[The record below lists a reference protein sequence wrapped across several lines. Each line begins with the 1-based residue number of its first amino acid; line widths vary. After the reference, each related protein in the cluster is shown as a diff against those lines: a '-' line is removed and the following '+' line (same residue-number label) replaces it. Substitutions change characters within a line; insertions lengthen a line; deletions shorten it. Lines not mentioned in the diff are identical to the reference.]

1 MNNNVKSQTPAR
13 RAVAPQSAMK
23 ISNFLS
29 AAAVMTDVEVVDK
42 QQLLQLLARKAAA
55 MLDMAADHI
64 LVELVKREQL
74 GSTGMGGGAAIP
86 HARLDQIKKPWG
98 MLVRLKSPIDFD
110 AVDADLVDIVFLLL
124 LPPTN
129 GEQLGALAGISRK
142 LRDPATAAALRQAH
156 DGAELYRTLTAA

>member
-1 MNNNVKSQTPAR
+1 MPAR
-13 RAVAPQSAMK
+13 RVASPQSAVK

-29 AAAVMTDVEVVDK
+29 PAAVMTDVEAADK
-42 QQLLQLLARKAAA
+42 QQLLQLLARKAAS
-55 MLDMAADHI
+55 MLDLPADHI
-64 LVELVKREQL
+64 LAELVKREQL

-129 GEQLGALAGISRK
+129 GEQLGALASISRR
-142 LRDPATAAALRQAH
+142 LRDPAVAAALR
-156 DGAELYRTLTAA
+156 GARGSEDMYRALVPA